1 MTHRICL
8 LRGVNVG
15 GVKVPMAELK
25 AVAAEAGF
33 AEPRTLLA
41 SGNLVIES
49 GAEPSAVEAALEAG
63 LEKRFG
69 RRIEVI
75 VRTPE
80 QWTRLMAA
88 NPFPDEARGDGAKL
102 LVLVMKGDVRDGAV
116 EALRGFAA
124 GEEKVEAAGG
134 DLFFWHPDGI
144 GRSKMAEK
152 AQPRLIGVGT
162 GRNWNTVLKLAE
174 MVGVEPSR

>member
-1 MTHRICL
+1 MSARICL

-33 AEPRTLLA
+33 EAPRTLLA
-41 SGNLVIES
+41 SGNLVVDS
-49 GAEPSAVEAALEAG
+49 DAAPGAVADRLEAAIEAH
-63 LEKRFG
+63 FG

-75 VRTPE
+75 VRTSF
-80 QWTRLMAA
+80 QWKAMIQA
-88 NPFPDEARGDGAKL
+88 NPFPAEAEENGSKL
-102 LVLVMKGDVRDGAV
+102 LVMVMKDGIRAGALGTLRD
-116 EALRGFAA
+116 LAA

-174 MVGVEPSR
+174 LAGVKT

>member
-25 AVAAEAGF
+25 AIAAEAGF
-33 AEPRTLLA
+33 ADPRTLLA
-41 SGNLVIES
+41 SGNLVVE
-49 GAEPSAVEAALEAG
+49 GDAAPDVAAEKLEAG
-63 LEKRFG
+63 IEAHFG
-69 RRIEVI
+69 RRIEVV

-80 QWTRLMAA
+80 QWAGLIAA
-88 NPFPDEARGDGAKL
+88 NPFPEQAAENGSKL
-102 LVLVMKGDVRDGAV
+102 LVMIMKDAIKPGAL
-116 EALRGFAA
+116 ESLRALAA
-124 GEEKVEAAGG
+124 GEEQVEAAGG

-152 AQPRLIGVGT
+152 ALPRLIGLGT
-162 GRNWNTVLKLAE
+162 GRNWNTVLKLAD
-174 MVGVEPSR
+174 MVGLKT